1 MSKVYVVEQYACED
15 NYEGGS
21 DYYSHIIGVCD
32 TEEAAKRFIK
42 KMHAELLRIAAEQ
55 PLEYREPVIYNED
68 DVMIGE
74 NLDYKGYMYTEFEL
88 VQEIE
93 KPE

>member
-21 DYYSHIIGVCD
+21 NYYSHIVGICD
-32 TEEAAKRFIK
+32 SEEAAKRFIK
-42 KMHAELLRIAAEQ
+42 KMHAELLSRAAEQ
-55 PLEYREPVIYNED
+55 PLEYRKPVVYNENE
-68 DVMIGE
+68 VMIGE
-74 NLDYKGYMYTEFEL
+74 NLDYEGYMYTEFEL

-93 KPE
+93 KPD

>member
-1 MSKVYVVEQYACED
+1 MAKVYVVEQYACED

-21 DYYSHIIGVCD
+21 DYYSHILGVCES
-32 TEEAAKRFIK
+32 EEAAKSFIK
-42 KMHAELLRIAAEQ
+42 KMHDELLKEAAEQ
-55 PLEYREPVIYNED
+55 PLEYREPVTYEED

-74 NLDYKGYMYTEFEL
+74 GLDYRGYMYREFEL